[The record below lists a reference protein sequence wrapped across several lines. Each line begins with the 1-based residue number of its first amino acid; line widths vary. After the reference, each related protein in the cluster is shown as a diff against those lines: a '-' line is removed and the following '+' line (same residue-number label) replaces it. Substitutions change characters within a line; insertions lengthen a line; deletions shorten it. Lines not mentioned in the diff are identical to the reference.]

1 MGASRLGLGGGSA
14 VTTALRRILIAVLV
28 LYLILPVLG
37 SLIYSLSG
45 SWIQLL
51 PENMGLQ
58 AWQKLGGDA
67 RFWSALSR
75 TAILSF
81 SVVALSVFFLIP
93 TLFVVKLYYPRAGAV
108 LEFLTLWPFVFPGVI
123 LALGLIQLYSAPPLR
138 LAQTPFLLIAAVTVI
153 SLPYAY
159 RAVENAFAAADVKTL
174 AEASRSLGA
183 DDAKTLLW
191 VILPTVLPGVLSG
204 GVLAFSASFGE
215 FALAQLLVGTA
226 WETLPVYQVQV
237 ARSDGSMSAAITVL
251 SFGAAWSLG
260 SLALSLRR
268 DARVSVI

>member
-1 MGASRLGLGGGSA
+1 M
-14 VTTALRRILIAVLV
+14 TTFFRRFLIIALI
-28 LYLILPVLG
+28 LYLVVPVIG

-45 SWIQLL
+45 SWITLL

-67 RFWSALSR
+67 RFWSALGR

-81 SVVALSVFFLIP
+81 SVVALSVIFLVP
-93 TLFVVKLYYPRAGAV
+93 TLFVVKLYYPRVGAL

-123 LALGLIQLYSAPPLR
+123 LAIGLIQLYSNPPIR
-138 LAQTPFLLIAAVTVI
+138 LAQTPILLIAAVTVI
-153 SLPYAY
+153 CLPYAY

-226 WETLPVYQVQV
+226 WETLSVYQVQV
-237 ARSDGSMSAAITVL
+237 ARTDGSVSAAITVI
-251 SFGAAWSLG
+251 SFAMAWALGA
-260 SLALSLRR
+260 LALSLRR
-268 DARVSVI
+268 DAKVSVI